1 MKISFKSLEKYY
13 PYIPAILI
21 FTVGLVLSFF
31 RWASQDEVAYLKDT
45 MIISEFIRAGEWF
58 GNESVG
64 EHGFIS
70 KLITALFFLIT
81 GPNIWVATFFNII
94 LASITAFIMHK
105 VFYHFT
111 KNNLYAMLAVILAVF
126 SYYYVAVVPKYLRD
140 IPVMFAL
147 LLFIYA
153 LIKEK
158 PFWLLGLL
166 FMLVLD
172 AKEYI
177 AVILT
182 PVLLIWLPL
191 VEYQKN
197 KFSFKTIWNI
207 GYKSVLLFAPAI
219 IFLYL
224 MFFTSVVPVNNFM
237 SAFLKLTATENNVAK
252 VALDKQKLS
261 FGTDTSK
268 VISTIKIETEIINE
282 DSIKAK
288 QIKTAN
294 YVRNLEPVKK
304 SLAKREAQPKR
315 KIKTTEIKKNDI
327 VKKTNIVDK
336 NVASTK
342 KSKPKEKLEFKKI
355 PTSKKDISKKDN
367 KIDKEKILVKNEQQ
381 NIDTLNTEKLQDSS
395 KLSLVKK
402 ETKAEAKTVD
412 NKQKLSFG
420 TDTSKVIST
429 IKIET
434 EIINED
440 SIKAKQ
446 IKTANYVRNLE
457 PVKKSLAKREAQP
470 KRKIKTTEIKK
481 NDIVKKTN
489 IVDKNVASTKKSKP
503 KEKLEFKKIPTSKKD
518 ISKKDNKI
526 DKEKILVKNEQQNI
540 DTLNTEKLQD
550 SSKLSL
556 VKKETKAEAKTV
568 DNKQKVKKND
578 TLNVDVS
585 SQSIG
590 KVDEDNE
597 ENLKEENFAKLKMSS
612 DSLRAERSEFVNLLE
627 YYGISILNILIVYGQ
642 KMLSP
647 RTFSYMSFPLYLIIF
662 SLIACIALLIKNFKR
677 PDILFI
683 SIYLFMYLAV
693 YLIRPSHARY
703 LLHLVPIFSLF
714 VIYFLLDSLDNY
726 KRILIPVLITMPITA
741 ATLYYEITMPVV
753 KLVAHIFFY
762 SLLLL
767 ISYFAYKH
775 NKLWAKRTSIAFI
788 LLLSFFTFGS
798 AMVQSITQGQ
808 IIKSLTFGQNNEYK
822 EIAKYF
828 DKNKT
833 YWFNG
838 DSYLI
843 QFYNK
848 DINQG
853 ILPWNI
859 RGSNLLK
866 EWLPKSNL
874 ETKLNYIPNFY
885 FHNGLSR
892 PDLMAKYNTDYIAL
906 IYSTKPDLKTFPYV
920 GTPNANQE
928 TFKEFLLTSPEW
940 LELEKKV
947 ELKNK
952 ELYIY
957 KIKYEE

>member
-1 MKISFKSLEKYY
+1 MKISFKNLEKYY
-13 PYIPAILI
+13 PYIPAVLI
-21 FTVGLVLSFF
+21 FIVGLVLSFF
-31 RWASQDEVAYLKDT
+31 RWASQDEVVYLKDT

-252 VALDKQKLS
+252 VALD
-261 FGTDTSK
+261 
-268 VISTIKIETEIINE
+268 
-282 DSIKAK
+282 
-288 QIKTAN
+288 
-294 YVRNLEPVKK
+294 
-304 SLAKREAQPKR
+304 
-315 KIKTTEIKKNDI
+315 
-327 VKKTNIVDK
+327 
-336 NVASTK
+336 
-342 KSKPKEKLEFKKI
+342 
-355 PTSKKDISKKDN
+355 
-367 KIDKEKILVKNEQQ
+367 
-381 NIDTLNTEKLQDSS
+381 
-395 KLSLVKK
+395 
-402 ETKAEAKTVD
+402 
-412 NKQKLSFG
+412 KQKLSFG

-788 LLLSFFTFGS
+788 LLLSFFSFGS
-798 AMVQSITQGQ
+798 SMMQSITSGQ